1 MAYSNTAA
9 VPRSDIRVLLE
20 QAREADKGLIA
31 DKVLGVYSS
40 DETTGRYPRYNIG
53 NGGLLDADTDTKRAP
68 GTGYKRINRSY
79 EWDTFDCEDRGLEE
93 AVDETDARKVKK
105 FFDMEVSS
113 AQKLRRNTALAYEQR
128 VATKVMSAANSGFTA
143 ANSVVAY
150 TEANLATIDL
160 PRDIQEAKQYL
171 TARGVNQEEMSLVM
185 SNVVYDRLRRSPKL
199 LSYVFGNHAD
209 VGNKR
214 LNLAELAD
222 ALEVKEILLGTRSRN
237 SAKKGTTLSLS
248 AIWGTSTVLLAN
260 LKSGEFSEGG
270 IGRTIVWTEDASGLY
285 VAESYRD
292 ETNRSDIVRV
302 RQNSTEKVTDVNEG
316 YLITTQWA

>member
-1 MAYSNTAA
+1 MAYANTAA
-9 VPRSDIRVLLE
+9 VSRSDIRVLLE
-20 QAREADKGLIA
+20 QAREADKGLIG

-68 GTGYKRINRSY
+68 GSGYKRINRSY

-93 AVDETDARKVKK
+93 AVDDTDAKKVKK

-128 VATKVMSAANSGFTA
+128 VASKVMSA

-171 TARGVNQEEMSLVM
+171 TARGVNQEDMSLVM

-214 LNLAELAD
+214 LSLSELAD
-222 ALEVKEILLGTRSRN
+222 AMEVKEILLGTRSRN
-237 SAKKGTTLSLS
+237 TAKKGGTLSLG
-248 AIWGTSTVLLAN
+248 AIWGTTTILLAN

-292 ETNRSDIVRV
+292 ESNRSDIMRV
-302 RQNSTEKVTDVNEG
+302 RQNSTEKITDVNEG